1 MEILIYITA
10 FILINVLIIAL
21 IPAAR
26 NQYLEFIKSIAK
38 ENITSDWEDKPSFLK
53 RMSKRILFIFLL
65 VLFHCL
71 IAIIAIPLLPF
82 LIKNERKRLLEV
94 DKKRKS
100 QGFIQETEDGVII
113 EGFVG
118 QMTPL
123 KLDNSKEYVE
133 LFLQVYSGTVTTY
146 KRVIF
151 WNELAQAV
159 INTVN
164 RDCKLRVEGESE
176 IITIINERGDE
187 KQQDRIKAKN
197 MMLLRFAKPLTF
209 GRMGGVGSI
218 QCFDCK
224 YEKEIISFI
233 RGVCESTIGYQCQ
246 SCGKTHELKS
256 ISDEYREINIIDSL
270 ICDCGGEL
278 SRDKSLFCPECKSTR
293 MSYKMS
299 YIT

>member
-1 MEILIYITA
+1 
-10 FILINVLIIAL
+10 
-21 IPAAR
+21 
-26 NQYLEFIKSIAK
+26 
-38 ENITSDWEDKPSFLK
+38 
-53 RMSKRILFIFLL
+53 MSKRILFIFLL

>member
-1 MEILIYITA
+1 MEILIYIIV
-10 FILINVLIIAL
+10 FILINVLVIAL

-26 NQYLEFIKSIAK
+26 NQYLEFIKSVHK

-53 RMSKRILFIFLL
+53 RILFILLL

-146 KRVIF
+146 KRVY
-151 WNELAQAV
+151 
-159 INTVN
+159 
-164 RDCKLRVEGESE
+164 C
-176 IITIINERGDE
+176 
-187 KQQDRIKAKN
+187 
-197 MMLLRFAKPLTF
+197 
-209 GRMGGVGSI
+209 
-218 QCFDCK
+218 
-224 YEKEIISFI
+224 
-233 RGVCESTIGYQCQ
+233 
-246 SCGKTHELKS
+246 
-256 ISDEYREINIIDSL
+256 
-270 ICDCGGEL
+270 
-278 SRDKSLFCPECKSTR
+278 CPVK
-293 MSYKMS
+293 
-299 YIT
+299 I

>member
-1 MEILIYITA
+1 MEILIYIIV
-10 FILINVLIIAL
+10 FILINVLVIAL

-123 KLDNSKEYVE
+123 KLDSKEYVE